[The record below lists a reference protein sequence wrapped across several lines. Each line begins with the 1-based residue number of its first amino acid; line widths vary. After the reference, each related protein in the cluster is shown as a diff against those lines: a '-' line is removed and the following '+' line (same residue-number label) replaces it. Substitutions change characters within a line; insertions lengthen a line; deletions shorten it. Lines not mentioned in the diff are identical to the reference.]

1 MLDKKYHEKKF
12 TKSAFNQAVACPM
25 QAYYYRNSKDYA
37 YHYDGVDGIA
47 EVGDQFGA
55 LARVYEGIP
64 EKDIIRA
71 DYTLSMV
78 PRQMKTIANT
88 MRYLDKE
95 NADVAEAA
103 FATNIFLVYVDILH
117 KRGDNLEIIEVK
129 SKGIG
134 ADEPLYSF
142 NGRGGKFKSDYIDKI
157 LDVTFQKY
165 VVQQFTKFFEEY
177 SHLKV
182 HAKLML
188 VNADAVCDVE
198 SLSSLLQIKYHDGK
212 LREVE
217 CAVDIREKLQGKK
230 RIDRVI
236 DVDEICDKIINDEIP
251 EIANEYFGGCFVD
264 FVEKVADMYVNNRK
278 DFGNCSFNEK
288 CFKCPFHVEYKE
300 VDGQKKICDEDKDK
314 LDGRA
319 ECFKALHDVDIAG
332 KALISEIKGGIG
344 RGLPESLKKDVWLEK
359 KKFLLTD
366 IDEREYV
373 VAEKAT
379 PEAFQNRKEL
389 TDDDLRYLHVLS
401 AKTGCKEPIFLKA
414 AAKAEMNTWKY
425 PLHFIDFETY
435 QGAVPLFKGTCP
447 NDEIAYQFSHHIGY
461 EDGTWEHAGEFIML
475 NAGKFPNFEFI
486 RELKKQLEK
495 DDGCVFRYATHENT
509 ILNAIR
515 EQLMES
521 NESDK
526 DALVEF
532 IESITHPTGNCKDPF
547 DAGAR
552 DMLDLKDIAQKYFYH
567 PSMESSN
574 SIKQVMPAIL
584 ESGKTYFTEKYGN
597 DMDPYHNL
605 PTLAEFAEKVKKES
619 DAFPADFDD
628 SDIWNDDKQIN
639 CGGISKLDYV
649 MLQAGRYNKLHT
661 EAIRQA
667 SLKYCELDTLSM
679 VRVWEYFVNNCER

>member
-12 TKSAFNQAVACPM
+12 TKSAFNQSVACPM
-25 QAYYYRNSKDYA
+25 RAYYYRNNGKDYA

-64 EKDIIRA
+64 DANIIRR
-71 DYTLSMV
+71 DETLSMV
-78 PRQMKTIANT
+78 PAQMRTIVET
-88 MRYLDKE
+88 MRFLDKE

-103 FATNIFLVYVDILH
+103 FGTNIFLVYVDILH

-188 VNADAVCDVE
+188 VNADAVCDVD

-217 CAVDIREKLQGKK
+217 CAVDISEKLQGKT
-230 RIDRVI
+230 RIDRI
-236 DVDEICDKIINDEIP
+236 FDVDEICDKIINDEIP
-251 EIANEYFGGCFVD
+251 EIANEYFGGCFAD

-278 DFGNCSFNEK
+278 NFDCCHIDK
-288 CFKCPFHVEYKE
+288 DCFKCPFYAESSDVKK
-300 VDGQKKICDEDKDK
+300 DGSRKN
-314 LDGRA
+314 DGRA
-319 ECFKALHDVDIAG
+319 ECFKNLQGVDIAG
-332 KALISEIKGGIG
+332 KILISDVKGGVG
-344 RGLPESLKKDVWLEK
+344 GGGLPQSLKKDAWLEQ

-366 IDEREYV
+366 IDEYEYV
-373 VAEKAT
+373 DAENAT
-379 PEAFQNRKEL
+379 PEAFQKRDKL
-389 TDDDLRYLHVLS
+389 TDDDLRYLHVHS
-401 AKTGCKEPIFLKA
+401 VKTGYSAPIFLKA
-414 AAKAEMNTWKY
+414 AAKVEMAKWKY

-435 QGAVPLFKGTCP
+435 QGAVPLFKGTRP
-447 NDEIAYQFSHHIGY
+447 NEEIAYQFSHHIGY

-475 NAGKFPNFEFI
+475 DAGKFPNFEFI

-526 DALVEF
+526 DELVEF

-619 DAFPADFDD
+619 DVFPADFDD